1 MSPPPISPAPGQE
14 ARWNDEWNE
23 WNTFYL
29 AGGFLP
35 QYVRAPH
42 YASGGVAMDYHHQ
55 PDPTEQAAT
64 MPAEVNAEW
73 APSNR
78 WDFWF
83 GKANDCYPKSFPS
96 SMRGSAE
103 QAVGDDPPWQRYPKS
118 FPSSMRGSAGQ
129 AVGEDPPVPKLNL
142 SAKAPCKGEG
152 SEGAEAQE
160 VRAKAPCKV
169 KGSVGAEAQE
179 VRAKAPCKVKGSV
192 GAEAEAQE
200 VRAKAP
206 KVPKLNLAACSVI
219 QGS

>member
-35 QYVRAPH
+35 QYVPAPH
-42 YASGGVAMDYHHQ
+42 YASGGMAMDYHRQ

-96 SMRGSAE
+96 SMKASAE
-103 QAVGDDPPWQRYPKS
+103 QAVGDNPPWQQK
-118 FPSSMRGSAGQ
+118 Q
-129 AVGEDPPVPKLNL
+129 DPPVAPKVPKLNL
-142 SAKAPCKGEG
+142 AAKAPCKGEG

-192 GAEAEAQE
+192 GAEAQAQE

>member
-1 MSPPPISPAPGQE
+1 M
-14 ARWNDEWNE
+14 
-23 WNTFYL
+23 
-29 AGGFLP
+29 
-35 QYVRAPH
+35 
-42 YASGGVAMDYHHQ
+42 AMDYHRQ

-83 GKANDCYPKSFPS
+83 GKANDC
-96 SMRGSAE
+96 
-103 QAVGDDPPWQRYPKS
+103 YPKS

-160 VRAKAPCKV
+160 VRAKAP
-169 KGSVGAEAQE
+169 
-179 VRAKAPCKVKGSV
+179 
-192 GAEAEAQE
+192 
-200 VRAKAP
+200 